1 MFERAVRWLF
11 AIMFVSFSVG
21 WAEAQVTRA
30 SGWSVRVAPQV
41 DLWYHALSILQLPDL
56 SALSMYDREHIR
68 AVNAAKREAGTYPTA
83 LDDKVSDVR
92 EDFQKY
98 PSFDALQLVP
108 AYFPNATP
116 ERMLAALLGAVEGE
130 DAGSA
135 SPDVALGI
143 AVVGRMFETSRE
155 RKAFRNFVELVE
167 EEWATFYQ
175 SYWESTQSTAVAMVP
190 EVQTIV
196 DAVLGSSIGTTL
208 VRWRVQ
214 GGTVFLS
221 APVGAAGR
229 ISVGD
234 PMNPTDDVVIVRREV
249 SPTAASVSAL
259 SLVRELCVPQMREAV
274 SSFEIGLFDEDAV
287 TQAWSRAAV
296 VCGERSIESHAP
308 QYSQAYRDAFVE
320 TARGMSATEFAE
332 VFAIDPRLDDW
343 IDVIVRN

>member
-1 MFERAVRWLF
+1 MRLLVV
-11 AIMFVSFSVG
+11 IVFVSFGVG
-21 WAEAQVTRA
+21 VADAQVTLP
-30 SGWSVRVAPQV
+30 SGWSVRAAPQV

-56 SALSMYDREHIR
+56 SALPMYDREHIR
-68 AVNAAKREAGTYPTA
+68 AVNAAKREAGTFPTA
-83 LDDKVSDVR
+83 LDDKASDVR

-116 ERMLAALLGAVEGE
+116 ERMLSALLGAVEGE
-130 DAGSA
+130 DAGGA

-175 SYWESTQSTAVAMVP
+175 SYWENTQSTAVAMVP
-190 EVQTIV
+190 DVQAVV
-196 DAVLGSSIGTTL
+196 DAVVASSIGTTL
-208 VRWRVQ
+208 VRWRLQ

-221 APVGAAGR
+221 APVGVAGR
-229 ISVGD
+229 IYVGD
-234 PMNPTDDVVIVRREV
+234 PMHPSDNVVIVRREV
-249 SPTAASVSAL
+249 SPTAASASAL

-274 SSFEIGLFDEDAV
+274 SSFEIGHFDEYVA

-296 VCGERSIESHAP
+296 VCGERLIENHVP
-308 QYSQAYRDAFVE
+308 QYTQAYRDTFVE
-320 TARGMSATEFAE
+320 TARGMSAAEFAE